1 MNILFLL
8 STDSDFDIA
17 PTSVTFANPITVET
31 RTSVDITALIDNTIE
46 DRETF
51 NVSIDSVTAG
61 VPINVN
67 LGINTTQF
75 EIINIDGEYNS
86 N

>member
-1 MNILFLL
+1 MNISFLL
-8 STDSDFDIA
+8 STDSDFNIV
-17 PTSVTFANPITVET
+17 PTTATFFNPIFVDTT
-31 RTSVDITALIDNTIE
+31 FSVGIMALSDNTIE

-51 NVSIDSVTAG
+51 NVSIDSV
-61 VPINVN
+61 PINVN
-67 LGINTTQF
+67 LGIITTEF

>member
-1 MNILFLL
+1 MNISFLL
-8 STDSDFDIA
+8 STDSDFDIV
-17 PTSVTFANPITVET
+17 PTSVTFANPIFADTT
-31 RTSVDITALIDNTIE
+31 MSVNILALIDNTIE

>member
-1 MNILFLL
+1 MNISFLV
-8 STDSDFDIA
+8 STDNDFDIL
-17 PTSVTFANPITVET
+17 PTSVTFAANPIPADTT
-31 RTSVDITALIDNTIE
+31 MSVNITALIDNTIE

-51 NVSIDSVTAG
+51 NVSIDSV
-61 VPINVN
+61 PINVN
-67 LGINTTQF
+67 LGINTTEF